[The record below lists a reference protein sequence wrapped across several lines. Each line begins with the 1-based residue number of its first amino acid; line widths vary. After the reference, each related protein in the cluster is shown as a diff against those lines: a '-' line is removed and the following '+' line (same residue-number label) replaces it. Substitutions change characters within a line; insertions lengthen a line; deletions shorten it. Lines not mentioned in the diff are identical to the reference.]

1 MEMVARGGISSDAVA
16 SHPNLF
22 PNGNLQVFAP
32 VADDTGKKS
41 EVIAPVANPV
51 SMADRLEEEEPDFE
65 KILDIS
71 HETEE
76 ESLLLEQQEKEMIL
90 KALKKNHNR
99 RKNAARDLGISER
112 TLYRKIKLFGI
123 DE

>member
-1 MEMVARGGISSDAVA
+1 MAAQDSFTPSAEKVPALVPSVEKT
-16 SHPNLF
+16 L
-22 PNGNLQVFAP
+22 
-32 VADDTGKKS
+32 S
-41 EVIAPVANPV
+41 E
-51 SMADRLEEEEPDFE
+51 DELEYG

-76 ESLLLEQQEKEMIL
+76 ESLCLEHQEREMIL

-112 TLYRKIKLFGI
+112 TLYRKIKLFRI
-123 DE
+123 EE

>member
-1 MEMVARGGISSDAVA
+1 
-16 SHPNLF
+16 
-22 PNGNLQVFAP
+22 
-32 VADDTGKKS
+32 
-41 EVIAPVANPV
+41 
-51 SMADRLEEEEPDFE
+51 LEYG

-76 ESLLLEQQEKEMIL
+76 ESLCLQHQEREMIL

-99 RKNAARDLGISER
+99 RKNAARELGISER

-123 DE
+123 EE